1 MSSTDRRTDGRTR
14 WIQYTPPS
22 NFVGWGYNNN
32 TCTVN
37 VWRLWTY
44 HISWFSKYQLFIS
57 CEVELFSGN
66 IFACYFSE
74 SLNPST
80 KEDKN
85 PFTQHCQMASIHY
98 SSVVSGDRA
107 KHQRVSTCQI
117 QHDLLFG
124 QLEFTIR
131 LSIFKLYQC
140 TRKLV
145 HTKVGNMVRT
155 TS

>member
-1 MSSTDRRTDGRTR
+1 MSSTDRRTDKVNPV
-14 WIQYTPPS
+14 YPPS
-22 NFVGWGYNNN
+22 NFVGQGYNNN

-124 QLEFTIR
+124 QLEFIIT
-131 LSIFKLYQC
+131 FHQV
-140 TRKLV
+140 V
-145 HTKVGNMVRT
+145 HFQIISMYKGTGT
-155 TS
+155 Y